1 MPQLLGILIAIV
13 LVALLVAGVLG
24 AAAWIVATLAA
35 AAAVP
40 SIAAMRVLQSIA
52 GTGPIH
58 PEITAL
64 LYMVLHAAL
73 GGLIGYRAPN
83 LPGPVRRLLSPVDG
97 GAFQQGPA
105 YALRRFRNSDAYSQW
120 WTAQSGLGRLRRIAM
135 WIVIVWLGLGVL
147 GAVLGVVRDTFF

>member
-1 MPQLLGILIAIV
+1 MPQLIGILIAII

-58 PEITAL
+58 PEIAAL
-64 LYMVLHAAL
+64 LYVVLHAAL

-147 GAVLGVVRDTFF
+147 GVVLGVVRDTFF